1 MGDGGAVTTDDD
13 AIAERLRMLRNYG
26 AREKY
31 DSELLGWNSRLDPL
45 QAAVLGVKLA
55 KLDEW
60 NTRRRTVA
68 ARYHEALADL
78 TWLRLPHEAEWA
90 GHVYHLFV
98 VRVPCRAA
106 LVRHLSGA
114 SIEMGIHYPI
124 PPYRQRAF
132 RQLGPV
138 ADGFPELDAAH
149 HEVLSLPM
157 GRISPMSS
165 RIG

>member
-26 AREKY
+26 ARQKY
-31 DSELLGWNSRLDPL
+31 DSELLGRNSRLDPL

-78 TWLRLPHEAEWA
+78 PWLRLPHEAEWA

-106 LVRHLSGA
+106 LVRFFPGA
-114 SIEMGIHYPI
+114 SIEMRNRYHPA
-124 PPYRQRAF
+124 YRQRAF

-157 GRISPMSS
+157 APISPMSS

>member
-1 MGDGGAVTTDDD
+1 MG
-13 AIAERLRMLRNYG
+13 
-26 AREKY
+26 
-31 DSELLGWNSRLDPL
+31 W
-45 QAAVLGVKLA
+45 
-55 KLDEW
+55 
-60 NTRRRTVA
+60 
-68 ARYHEALADL
+68 
-78 TWLRLPHEAEWA
+78 
-90 GHVYHLFV
+90 HVYHLFV

-132 RQLGPV
+132 RHLGPV

-157 GRISPMSS
+157 GPHLTDEQQDRVIEAIASFNPD
-165 RIG
+165 GA